1 MTTILLAIAIISACA
16 KIEMW
21 IASETRRNHERIED
35 MIKEWIIKIFKI
47 NTYEKEYKKYKELYQ
62 NALTDIEVITS
73 VAQNYKRELENLKDI
88 CDDSIKTSEDALATA
103 KDALAIVNDPDR
115 KKEYYEYRAY
125 ASGRQC
131 AYAEM
136 GIKALDARAEGKTL
150 YVDHD
155 DNLIEELDEESF
167 EKYCAENEIKI
178 DDLVE
183 ER

>member
-1 MTTILLAIAIISACA
+1 
-16 KIEMW
+16 
-21 IASETRRNHERIED
+21 
-35 MIKEWIIKIFKI
+35 MIKEWIIKLFKI

-73 VAQNYKRELENLKDI
+73 VAKNYKRELDSLGSI
-88 CDDSIKTSEDALATA
+88 CDDLIKTSEDILAT
-103 KDALAIVNDPDR
+103 VNDPDR
-115 KKEYYEYRAY
+115 KRECYEHRAY

-136 GIKALDARAEGKTL
+136 GIKALDARTEGKIF

-167 EKYCAENEIKI
+167 EKFCAENEIKI